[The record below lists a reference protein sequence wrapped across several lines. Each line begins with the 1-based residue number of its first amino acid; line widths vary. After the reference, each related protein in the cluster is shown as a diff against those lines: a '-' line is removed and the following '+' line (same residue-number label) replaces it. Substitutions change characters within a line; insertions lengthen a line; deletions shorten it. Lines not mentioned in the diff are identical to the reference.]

1 LANQTLQGSGQRR
14 VFCFSPSFRPP
25 PDLHVRQKT
34 MNIEISEPEYQM
46 IKLASSEVDAWYFN
60 KYLALIMIAIG
71 SIAAFSLFIYGVAT
85 LGMTNGT
92 IINFASSLVFIAII
106 SLWLKSNWKKTNK
119 ELAIDLIYSKLKESA

>member
-1 LANQTLQGSGQRR
+1 
-14 VFCFSPSFRPP
+14 
-25 PDLHVRQKT
+25 

-85 LGMTNGT
+85 LGMTKGT